1 MNQFVIPQFIDVE
14 DKIIG
19 PITTRQFLIL
29 LVGGLLLFLEFK
41 LADFTLFL
49 LEGILTIVFFGGF
62 AFLKVNGMPFH
73 FFVIN
78 IIQTFKRPRL
88 RIWHKAINPKEL
100 SASADSRGVGLHNI
114 TARPHVSLSHSRLQE
129 LTLVVDTGGVYQAED
144 EFLNQKNMITK

>member
-1 MNQFVIPQFIDVE
+1 MQQFVIPQFIDVE

-41 LADFTLFL
+41 LTDFSLFL
-49 LEGILTIVFFGGF
+49 LEGILTIVIFGSF

-78 IIQTFKRPRL
+78 IIQGFKRPRL
-88 RIWHKAINPKEL
+88 RVWYKEFNAKESSKYL
-100 SASADSRGVGLHNI
+100 SGKDVGLPKVL
-114 TARPHVSLSHSRLQE
+114 AKAHVSLSHSRLQE
-129 LTLVVDTGGVYQAED
+129 LTLLVDTGGAYKPEEMEAKSD
-144 EFLNQKNMITK
+144 YK